1 MTSIDGLITGLNT
14 TQIISQLMQ
23 LERAP
28 QTRLKQR
35 QTEAQKIETEL
46 REMRSDVQ
54 SIRNMAADLRLG
66 SGWDQLTATS
76 SHESVSVSAG
86 SGNVSGEISFVVQQT
101 AAAHTI
107 YSNETVASL
116 DSVITS
122 GGGTSLSYTG
132 TTALGFDNLVASGFP
147 AGPISFEVTQ
157 DSAAATISGTTPSYP
172 VTFTN
177 GNGNVDI
184 RVGGVDYALDIAAGT
199 YTDAASLATAVD
211 QALTAAGASGAVSV
225 SVGASNELVFTTSNE
240 GSAASLTVV
249 GGNAASKLGL
259 TGGTTATGTDGIVV
273 VDGVTNT
280 ITDTSAGS
288 ATLSG
293 SSGTVTADI
302 VGGIRIGTAN
312 VENVGYGTGT
322 LREVVDAINNAD
334 GLGYRAMAV
343 NTGSGYRL
351 QVMASETGATSLVD
365 LDTSEFTAFSGFTTL
380 VTGRDAQIQI
390 QGDNPYTITS
400 ASNTFSDM
408 LPGVDVTVTQPTTGP
423 VTVTVGED
431 NEAQADA
438 IAEIVEAVNSFLE
451 RADTATAA
459 NPGAD
464 PGILFGNSSVRRT
477 RDAILRAVTDG
488 VSSSTFEAASLA
500 GITVTDNGRL
510 EFNRAEFIE
519 ASESDRSELERL
531 FVAPTGDTDLGVLDR
546 IVQAAEEATATG
558 SGRLWSEAEATKS
571 RIERWGDQID
581 AFEKRFELREATLRR
596 QYAALEVALGAL
608 SEQSNYLAGQLA
620 GLTTN
625 YGGQGS

>member
-1 MTSIDGLITGLNT
+1 MASIDGLITGLNT
-14 TQIISQLMQ
+14 TQIISQLMA

-28 QTRLKQR
+28 QARLQQR
-35 QTEAQKIETEL
+35 QTEARTIETEL
-46 REMRSDVQ
+46 RGMRSDMQ
-54 SIRNMAADLRLG
+54 AIRTMAADLRLG
-66 SGWDQLTATS
+66 SGWDRLAATS

-116 DSVITS
+116 DTVIAS
-122 GGGTSLSYTG
+122 GSSLSYSG
-132 TTALGFDNLVASGFP
+132 TNALGFDNLSASGFP
-147 AGPISFEVTQ
+147 DGPISFEVTQ
-157 DSAAATISGTTPSYP
+157 DSAAATISGTTPGYP

-177 GNGNVDI
+177 GNGNVTI
-184 RVGGVDYALDIAAGT
+184 RVAGVDHDLDIAAGT
-199 YTDAASLATAVD
+199 YNDAASLATAVG
-211 QALTAAGASGAVSV
+211 QAITAAGADGALAV
-225 SVGASNELVFTTSNE
+225 SVGASNELVFSSVAE
-240 GSAASLTVV
+240 GSAVDLTIV
-249 GGNAASKLGL
+249 GGNASAKLGM
-259 TGGTTATGTDGIVV
+259 TNGATASGTDGIVV
-273 VDGVTNT
+273 VDGVSNT
-280 ITDTSAGS
+280 ITDTGAGS
-288 ATLSG
+288 TSLNGSG
-293 SSGTVTADI
+293 GTITADI
-302 VGGIRIGTAN
+302 VGPIRTGTAT
-312 VENVGYGTGT
+312 VENVGYGGGT
-322 LREVVDAINNAD
+322 LAEVVEAINNAG

-343 NTGSGYRL
+343 NTGAGYRL
-351 QVMASETGATSLVD
+351 QVMAAETGASSSVD
-365 LDTSEFTAFSGFTTL
+365 LDTSQFSAFSGFTTL
-380 VTGRDAQIQI
+380 VSGRDAQIEI

-400 ASNTFSDM
+400 SSNSFTDI

-438 IAEIVEAVNSFLE
+438 IAEVVEAINKFLE

-464 PGILFGNSSVRRT
+464 PGLLFGNSAVRRT
-477 RDAILRAVTDG
+477 RDAILQAVTAG
-488 VSSSTFEAASLA
+488 VSSSTFEAVSMA
-500 GITVTDNGRL
+500 GITVTREGRL
-510 EFNRAEFIE
+510 EFDRSKFIE
-519 ASESDRSELERL
+519 ASETDRGELERL

-581 AFEKRFELREATLRR
+581 AYETRFELREATLRR

-620 GLTTN
+620 GLPTTN
-625 YGGQGS
+625 PGG

>member
-1 MTSIDGLITGLNT
+1 MASIDGLITGLNT
-14 TQIISQLMQ
+14 TQIISQLMA

-28 QTRLKQR
+28 QTRLQQR
-35 QTEAQKIETEL
+35 QTEARTIETEL
-46 REMRSDVQ
+46 RGMRSDMQ
-54 SIRNMAADLRLG
+54 AIRTMAADLRLG
-66 SGWDQLTATS
+66 SGWDRLAATS

-116 DSVITS
+116 DTVIAS
-122 GGGTSLSYTG
+122 GSSLSYSG
-132 TTALGFDNLVASGFP
+132 TNALGFDNLSASGFP
-147 AGPISFEVTQ
+147 DGPISFEVTQ
-157 DSAAATISGTTPSYP
+157 DSAAATISGTTPGYP

-177 GNGNVDI
+177 GNGNVTI
-184 RVGGVDYALDIAAGT
+184 RVAGVDHDLDIAAGT
-199 YTDAASLATAVD
+199 YNDAASLATAVG
-211 QALTAAGASGAVSV
+211 QAITAAGADGALAV
-225 SVGASNELVFTTSNE
+225 SVGASNELVFSSVAE
-240 GSAASLTVV
+240 GSAVDLTIV
-249 GGNAASKLGL
+249 GGNASAKLGM
-259 TGGTTATGTDGIVV
+259 TNGATASGTDGIVV
-273 VDGVTNT
+273 VDGVSNT
-280 ITDTSAGS
+280 ITDTGAGS
-288 ATLSG
+288 TSLNGSG
-293 SSGTVTADI
+293 GTITADI
-302 VGGIRIGTAN
+302 VGPIRTGTAT
-312 VENVGYGTGT
+312 VENVGYGGGT
-322 LREVVDAINNAD
+322 LAEVVEAINNAG

-343 NTGSGYRL
+343 NTGAGYRL
-351 QVMASETGATSLVD
+351 QVMAAETGASSSVD
-365 LDTSEFTAFSGFTTL
+365 LDTSQFSAFSGFTTL
-380 VTGRDAQIQI
+380 VSGRDAQIEI

-400 ASNTFSDM
+400 SSNSFTDI

-438 IAEIVEAVNSFLE
+438 IAEVVEAINKFLE

-464 PGILFGNSSVRRT
+464 PGLLFGNSAVRRT
-477 RDAILRAVTDG
+477 RDAILQAVTAG
-488 VSSSTFEAASLA
+488 VSSSTFEAVSMA
-500 GITVTDNGRL
+500 GITVTREGRL
-510 EFNRAEFIE
+510 EFDRSKFIE
-519 ASESDRSELERL
+519 ASETDRGELERL

-581 AFEKRFELREATLRR
+581 AYETRFELREATLRR

-620 GLTTN
+620 GLPTTN
-625 YGGQGS
+625 PGG

>member
-35 QTEAQKIETEL
+35 QTEAQKVETEL

-54 SIRNMAADLRLG
+54 SIRTLAADLRLG
-66 SGWDQLTATS
+66 SGWDRLKATS
-76 SHESVSVSAG
+76 SHESVSVTAG
-86 SGNVSGEISFVVQQT
+86 SGNVSGEISFLVQQT
-101 AAAHTI
+101 ARAHTI

-116 DSVITS
+116 DTIITS
-122 GGGTSLSYTG
+122 DGGTSLSYSG
-132 TTALGFDNLVASGFP
+132 TTALGFDNLTATGFP
-147 AGPISFEVTQ
+147 SGPIQFEVTQ
-157 DSAAATISGTTPSYP
+157 DSAAATISGSTPSYP
-172 VTFTN
+172 VSFSN

-199 YTDAASLATAVD
+199 YGDAASLATAVG

-225 SVGASNELVFTTSNE
+225 TVGASNELVFSTANE
-240 GSAASLTVV
+240 GSAATLTIV
-249 GGNAASKLGL
+249 GGNGASRLGL

-288 ATLSG
+288 ATLNGSG
-293 SSGTVTADI
+293 GTITADI
-302 VGGIRIGTAN
+302 VGGIRTGTAS
-312 VENVGYGTGT
+312 VENVGYGGGT
-322 LREVVDAINNAD
+322 LAEVIEAINNSD

-343 NTGSGYRL
+343 NTGSGYRM
-351 QVMASETGATSLVD
+351 QVMAKDTGAASFVD
-365 LDTSEFTAFSGFTTL
+365 LDTSGFTAFSGFTTL
-380 VTGRDAQIQI
+380 ATGRDAQIEI

-400 ASNTFSDM
+400 SSNTFSDI

-423 VTVTVGED
+423 VTITVGED

-438 IAEIVEAVNSFLE
+438 IAEIVEAVNNFLE

-464 PGILFGNSSVRRT
+464 PGILFGNSAVRRT
-477 RDAILRAVTDG
+477 RDAILRSVTDG
-488 VSSSTFEAASLA
+488 VFSSSFEAASLA
-500 GITVTDNGRL
+500 GITVTENGRL
-510 EFNRAEFIE
+510 EFNRAKFIE
-519 ASESDRSELERL
+519 ASESDRGELERL
-531 FVAPTGDTDLGVLDR
+531 FVAPTGDTDLGILDR
-546 IVQAAEEATATG
+546 IVRAAEDATATG

-581 AFEKRFELREATLRR
+581 SYEKRLELREATLRR

-625 YGGQGS
+625 PGG